1 MATKIGEV
9 IDRER
14 LGGLQVLV
22 LVLTSLAIIIDG
34 FDIQAIAFAGPVIL
48 KEWGLSKAQLG
59 PAIAAALIGMAIGG
73 PFGGALGD
81 KFGRRLTIILSALFF
96 GAATIATAF
105 SPNLTALIVLR
116 FVSGLGF
123 GALLPNATALL
134 AEWMPTRYRAPAIGL
149 MIIGV
154 PIGGMIGAAVAQ
166 WLIPAYG
173 WRACFLVGGA
183 LGVGLAGVLAIGLPE
198 SLRFLLRREGA
209 SPAVMR
215 LVASAF
221 GQSRVPADL
230 SPDDEP
236 RKPHWSEVMTP
247 EHLRVTIGLSI
258 AFFANLAVAYAFFN
272 WVPTMLTSMGMPL
285 EVALRG
291 ALYFNLWGLFGA
303 LAGAVLINWLGSRV
317 GLLLVLGGAIVVAV
331 VMGYTINAGVPSAG
345 AMIIGLSA
353 AGTFISGLQACL
365 YALAA
370 AAYPTTCRSAG
381 IGVVAGIG
389 RLGSIASAFLGGA
402 ILSLQAG
409 QAVFFVVVAAVL
421 VLAVVGV
428 LVVNRHAPPARRAVV
443 TG

>member
-48 KEWGLSKAQLG
+48 KEWGLSKAELG
-59 PAIAAALIGMAIGG
+59 PAIAAALIGMAVGA
-73 PFGGALGD
+73 PFGGGLGD
-81 KFGRRLTIILSALFF
+81 RIGRRLTIIFSAIFF

-105 SPNLTALIVLR
+105 SPDLTALIILR

-173 WRACFLVGGA
+173 WRACFLVGGV
-183 LGVGLAGVLAIGLPE
+183 LGIVLAGVLAISLPE
-198 SLRFLLRREGA
+198 SLRFLLRQEGS
-209 SPAVMR
+209 SPKVTGLLAR
-215 LVASAF
+215 AF
-221 GQSRVPADL
+221 GRDRVPNHVV
-230 SPDDEP
+230 PDDEP
-236 RKPHWSEVMTP
+236 RKAHWSEVLTP
-247 EHLRVTIGLSI
+247 EHLRVTIGLSL
-258 AFFANLAVAYAFFN
+258 AFFANLAVTYAFFN

-285 EVALRG
+285 DVALRG
-291 ALYFNLWGLFGA
+291 ALYFNLWGLAGA
-303 LAGAVLINWLGSRV
+303 LAGAVLINWLGSRI
-317 GLLLVLGGAIVVAV
+317 GLLLVLGGAIIVAGA
-331 VMGYTINAGVPSAG
+331 MGYTITTGVPSET
-345 AMIIGLSA
+345 AMIVGLSA
-353 AGTFISGLQACL
+353 AGTLVSGLQACL
-365 YALAA
+365 YSLAA
-370 AAYPTTCRSAG
+370 SAYPTTCRSAG

-402 ILSLQAG
+402 ILSLPAG
-409 QAVFFVVVAAVL
+409 QAVFFVVVAGVL
-421 VLAVVGV
+421 ILAVVGV
-428 LVVNRHAPPARRAVV
+428 LVVNRHAAPARRAAA
-443 TG
+443 G

>member
-48 KEWGLSKAQLG
+48 QEWGLTKAELG
-59 PAIAAALIGMAIGG
+59 PAIAAALIGMAAGA

-81 KFGRRLTIILSALFF
+81 KIGRRATIIFSALFF

-134 AEWMPTRYRAPAIGL
+134 AEWMPSRYRAPAIGL

-173 WRACFLVGGA
+173 WRACFIVGGA
-183 LGVGLAGVLAIGLPE
+183 LGVVLAGVLAIGLPE
-198 SLRFLLRREGA
+198 SLRFLLRREGS
-209 SPAVMR
+209 SPAVTR
-215 LVASAF
+215 LLERAF
-221 GQSRVPADL
+221 GRNKALGEVV
-230 SPDDEP
+230 PDDEP
-236 RKPHWSEVMTP
+236 RKPRWSEVMTP
-247 EHLRVTIGLSI
+247 EHLRVTVGLSL
-258 AFFANLAVAYAFFN
+258 AFFANLAVTYAFFN

-285 EVALRG
+285 QVALRG
-291 ALYFNLWGLFGA
+291 ALYFNLWGLAGA
-303 LAGAVLINWLGSRV
+303 LAGAILINWLGSRV
-317 GLLLVLGGAIVVAV
+317 GLLLVLGGAIVVAGT
-331 VMGYTINAGVPSAG
+331 MGYIINTGVPTEAS
-345 AMIIGLSA
+345 MIIGLSA
-353 AGTFISGLQACL
+353 AGTLVSGLQACL
-365 YALAA
+365 YSLAA
-370 AAYPTTCRSAG
+370 SAYPTTCRSAG

-402 ILSLQAG
+402 ILSLPAG
-409 QAVFFVVVAAVL
+409 QAVFFVIVAGVL

-428 LVVNRHAPPARRAVV
+428 LVVNRHAPPPGRAV